1 MYSDD
6 HSGHP
11 GTELIDAYFLAL
23 DPAYDGFSGVFVE
36 LYRFTGHGS
45 TRYEVRQSA
54 AATANR
60 LLVFQTCSEELARAV
75 FEGSP
80 EWESVTSA
88 SKWSIV

>member
-6 HSGHP
+6 HSKHP
-11 GTELIDAYFLAL
+11 GTELLDAYFLAL

-36 LYRFTGHGS
+36 LYRLTGHGC
-45 TRYEVRQSA
+45 THYEVRQSA

-60 LLVFQTCSEELARAV
+60 LLVFSTYSEELARAV

-80 EWESVTSA
+80 EWQFPTWA
-88 SKWSIV
+88 SEQAIV